1 MHPHRSLV
9 IFIVFIVTLTLVSSV
24 EVLAQRDYLTPEEVE
39 IIRDS
44 QEIDTRI
51 VVLTQAIDRRFA
63 VLNLDVGATK
73 IKKDGAWGE
82 LPQGSRQELF
92 LDIRRLLQK
101 AVDDI
106 DNLSERPESAVVPD
120 PAKRKDDTSFAVLFP
135 KAVRNLA
142 EAAKRYVPALKSQL
156 DTSGNN
162 SEKGSILGSLD
173 LCSQIIDSVA
183 KLPPEPPK
191 KGKKT

>member
-1 MHPHRSLV
+1 MHTHRSLV

-173 LCSQIIDSVA
+173 LCSQIIDAVA